1 MKSKTASSN
10 GPSPEEAETAPPSDL
25 EGALIPRAEDA
36 PAAKKKGRPKKED
49 DAEPEPENQT
59 RLEKLMAGE
68 LIASI
73 VKTHGKSIIT
83 KASEAKI
90 TSCHRI
96 PTGIFELDYALG
108 GGFPAGRVNIA
119 WGMKSSG
126 KTTMLTRALGQSQKM
141 CANCYGFLNP
151 ESGKCGCKR
160 FREHVCGF
168 LDVEGTWDNEWAALQ
183 GVDVTKLL
191 LSTPEYA
198 EQTLD
203 IAEALIR
210 STEVD
215 LLVIDSIAFLTP
227 SKEIEESSAK
237 ALQAEQARALGRGFR
252 KFVSAINFVGNKTGR
267 RPTMLFTNQV
277 RHKIGLLFGN
287 PETQPGGF
295 APGFAATTETKCWSG
310 KYEMDETTGK
320 PISVELNFRIE
331 KNKSSGAKMEGK
343 YSLMLSDTPQK
354 KKGQIYDEPDI
365 VELALKLGMIE
376 KVSNQQ
382 WTMLGESYRGKSLI
396 VQKMC
401 DDPTFKLGVTN
412 SLLTVLVA

>member
-1 MKSKTASSN
+1 MRNSKKSNS
-10 GPSPEEAETAPPSDL
+10 GPSLEEAETTTPSDFDDS
-25 EGALIPRAEDA
+25 GPLIPKPETEE
-36 PAAKKKGRPKKED
+36 PTGRFD
-49 DAEPEPENQT
+49 
-59 RLEKLMAGE
+59 KLLASD
-68 LIASI
+68 LIKSI
-73 VKTHGKSIIT
+73 AKTHGKSILT
-83 KASEAKI
+83 RAADAKI
-90 TSCHRI
+90 RACPRI

-119 WGMKSSG
+119 FGMKSSG
-126 KTTMLTRALGQSQKM
+126 KTTMLTRALGQAQKM
-141 CANCYGFLNP
+141 CANCYTFFNQTT
-151 ESGKCGCKR
+151 GKCGCKKY
-160 FREHVCGF
+160 REHVCGF
-168 LDVEGTWDNEWAALQ
+168 LDVEGTWDNEWATLQ
-183 GVDVTKLL
+183 GVDVSKVL

-227 SKEIEESSAK
+227 SKEIEESTAK

-252 KFVSAINFVGNKTGR
+252 KFVSAINHVGNKTGR
-267 RPTMLFTNQV
+267 RPTMLFTNQI

-287 PETQPGGF
+287 PETTPGGF

-310 KYEMDETTGK
+310 KYEMDELTGK

-331 KNKSSGAKMEGK
+331 KNKASGAHMDGK

-365 VELALKLGMIE
+365 VELGLKLGLVNKE
-376 KVSNQQ
+376 SAQS
-382 WTMLGESYRGKSLI
+382 WTVLGDTFRGKSLI
-396 VQKMC
+396 VAKMC
-401 DDPTFKLGVTN
+401 EDPEYKRKITD
-412 SLLTVLVA
+412 SLLNVLVA